1 MSRWLE
7 RYLAGDRIRVWTEM
21 ASMGDRLSQDADWGG
36 AISVARETM
45 RRARSNVERL
55 IKLLPEAGFEFENPL
70 ETILVPPSPADSGA
84 LDRLEQKIGHLPVS
98 LRCWYEEVGQV
109 NLVGRNPRWQHELTD
124 PLVVDAPLEFV
135 ESEYDQWLQ
144 DRGTEWDQGPF
155 RVDIAPDYLHK
166 ANISGGDP
174 YALAVPNAGADGLVL
189 WEPHQTMFVNYLR
202 CSFRWAGLPGWDP
215 ASGHGWSAPRVAFPP
230 ILAEIA
236 ESLLPI

>member
-1 MSRWLE
+1 M
-7 RYLAGDRIRVWTEM
+7 
-21 ASMGDRLSQDADWGG
+21 
-36 AISVARETM
+36 
-45 RRARSNVERL
+45 
-55 IKLLPEAGFEFENPL
+55 
-70 ETILVPPSPADSGA
+70 
-84 LDRLEQKIGHLPVS
+84 
-98 LRCWYEEVGQV
+98 

-166 ANISGGDP
+166 ANISGGVP